1 MGEEMERDRL
11 LEAVDQEKNQQQMWA
26 LLYLGLVLIG
36 RILAHVQVNTVQVQT
51 GNCCHNQRGEQRYFS
66 GINCFLIHC
75 VAMAAKQ
82 ILGEEGIALAPS
94 HLAQASHCCRV
105 SQLRFWVKAQM
116 PLSTY

>member
-1 MGEEMERDRL
+1 
-11 LEAVDQEKNQQQMWA
+11 MWA

-36 RILAHVQVNTVQVQT
+36 RILAHIQVNTVQVQT

-105 SQLRFWVKAQM
+105 SQLRLWVKAQM